1 MKTFNDIGVD
11 NKIRVLLPNPRNN
24 SLPGIFCYS
33 EYRSYKCIYKGPD
46 TVSEVVLDILPSGRD
61 GNNGCFERIRGLR
74 IYKCDHGRMDQR
86 RKYMDVPGAFAHEE
100 KRKTCIG
107 PMKKG

>member
-1 MKTFNDIGVD
+1 MQFEEMGNLSGKT
-11 NKIRVLLPNPRNN
+11 L
-24 SLPGIFCYS
+24 
-33 EYRSYKCIYKGPD
+33 
-46 TVSEVVLDILPSGRD
+46 
-61 GNNGCFERIRGLR
+61 